1 MNILVTGAGGQL
13 GTSIRLL
20 AERQKTNRFIFTDVA
35 SQPGKDIVYLDITN
49 RDAVNLLCES
59 EQVDLIINCAAYTN
73 VDKAEEDIALCK
85 LLNHE
90 APGILADVA
99 ARRGATL
106 IHISTDYVFGG
117 DFTLPHRE
125 DFPTHPI
132 GVYGATKLQ
141 GERAVQESGCRYLII
156 RSAWLYSAFGKNF
169 LKTMRKITSERPE
182 VKVVFDQ
189 VGTPT
194 WAGDLA
200 AFILYIIDSQQLH
213 KTGIYHYTNEGVC
226 SWYDFASAIR
236 DLSGT
241 PGMVVPCHSADF
253 PSKVH
258 RPAFSVLDKT
268 KVKETF
274 GISIPHWY
282 HSLKKCIEEHADIL
296 GNS

>member
-20 AERQKTNRFIFTDVA
+20 AERQKDNRFIFTDVA
-35 SQPGKDIVYLDITN
+35 SQPGNDIIYLDITN
-49 RDAVNLLCES
+49 QDAVNLLCES
-59 EQVDLIINCAAYTN
+59 EKVDIIINCAAYTN
-73 VDKAEEDIALCK
+73 VEKAEEDIALCK

-99 ARRGATL
+99 HRRGATL

-117 DFTLPHRE
+117 DIPIPLRE
-125 DFPTHPI
+125 DFPTQPS
-132 GVYGATKLQ
+132 GVYGATKFQ
-141 GERAVQESGCRYLII
+141 GERAIQESGCQYIII

-169 LKTMRKITSERPE
+169 FKTMRKLTAERPE

-200 AFILYIIDSQQLH
+200 DFILQIIQTRQLH
-213 KTGIYHYTNEGVC
+213 KTGIYHYSNEGVC
-226 SWYDFASAIR
+226 SWYDFACAIR

-241 PGMVVPCHSADF
+241 PGRVVPCHSADF

-258 RPAFSVLDKT
+258 RPAYSVLDKSL
-268 KVKETF
+268 VKKTF
-274 GISIPHWY
+274 GIGIPHWY
-282 HSLKKCIEEHADIL
+282 DSLKKCIEEL
-296 GNS
+296 

>member
-20 AERQKTNRFIFTDVA
+20 AEREKNNRFIFTDVA
-35 SQPGKDIVYLDITN
+35 SQPGGDIVYLDITN

-59 EQVDLIINCAAYTN
+59 ERVDLILNCAAYTN
-73 VDKAEEDIALCK
+73 VDKAEEDVALCK

-99 ARRGATL
+99 VRSGATL
-106 IHISTDYVFGG
+106 VHISTDYVFGG
-117 DFTLPHRE
+117 DVPIPLRE
-125 DFPTHPI
+125 DFPTHPT

-141 GERAVQESGCRYLII
+141 GEKAIQESGCKYLIF

-169 LKTMRKITSERPE
+169 LKTMRKLTSERAE

-200 AFILYIIDSQQLH
+200 ALLLHIIDTRQLH
-213 KTGIYHYTNEGVC
+213 KTGIYHYSNEGVC
-226 SWYDFASAIR
+226 SWYDFACAIR

-241 PGMVVPCHSADF
+241 PGRVVPCHSADF
-253 PSKVH
+253 PSKVR
-258 RPAFSVLDKT
+258 RPAFSVLDKS

-274 GISIPHWY
+274 GIGIPHWY
-282 HSLKKCIEEHADIL
+282 NSLKKCIEEL
-296 GNS
+296 